1 MSNFLIQCV
10 LLAQDAAPAAGQG
23 GQGGQGDPSAF
34 MRLLLPLAAIMVLF
48 YFLLIRPQKRKDQ
61 ALRQMVE
68 NLKDNDRVVTIGGI
82 YGIVTNVQRE
92 AQRVTIR
99 VDEGTGAKLR
109 VGMSAIARV
118 VTDDDQEGTGSGGN
132 KS

>member
-1 MSNFLIQCV
+1 VITYLWQSL
-10 LLAQDAAPAAGQG
+10 LLAQNQAPPAP
-23 GQGGQGDPSAF
+23 QGDSSGF
-34 MRLLLPLAAIMVLF
+34 MRLMLPLLAIMVLF
-48 YFLLIRPQKRKDQ
+48 YFLMIRPQKRKEQD
-61 ALRQMVE
+61 LRRMID

-82 YGIVTNVQRE
+82 YGVVTNVQRE

-118 VTDDDQEGTGSGGN
+118 ISDDDQEASGSAGS